1 MRALSGLVAPRLPV
15 TTIRGMKR
23 WIVRIAIGLAVL
35 FVAIQF
41 VPSGRTNP
49 AVTKPLDAPADVM
62 AILRRSCFDCHSNE
76 TQWPWYAY
84 VAPTSWLV
92 VHDTDEGRAELNFS
106 HWGDMTPKARSS
118 KASEVVEEIEGG
130 EMPLEEYLWMHSDA
144 KISESDLE
152 VLRRWSDGDV

>member
-1 MRALSGLVAPRLPV
+1 
-15 TTIRGMKR
+15 MKR

>member
-1 MRALSGLVAPRLPV
+1 
-15 TTIRGMKR
+15 MKR
-23 WIVRIAIGLAVL
+23 WIIRFAIGLAVL

-41 VPSGRTNP
+41 VPAGRTNP
-49 AVTKPLDAPADVM
+49 AVTKPLEAPTDVM
-62 AILRRSCFDCHSNE
+62 AVLRRSCFDCHSNE

-106 HWGDMTPKARSS
+106 HWGDLSANARSS

-130 EMPLEEYLWMHSDA
+130 KMPLEEYLWMHSEA
-144 KISESDLE
+144 KISPQDLE